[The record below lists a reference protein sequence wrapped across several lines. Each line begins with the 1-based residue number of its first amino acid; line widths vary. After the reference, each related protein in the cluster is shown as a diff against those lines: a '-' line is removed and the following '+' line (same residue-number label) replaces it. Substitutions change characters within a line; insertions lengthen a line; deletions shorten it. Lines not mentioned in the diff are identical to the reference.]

1 MNRFIYIYIYFY
13 VCVCVY
19 ILRTDSGELSS
30 CSSLLQGRETII
42 QEVFILTV
50 CLLGG
55 GAYFGLAPQLQ
66 SFLGVFFF
74 VGVFVF
80 AFCELAF
87 SQINVSLLWQQLHP
101 FILHSLG

>member
-1 MNRFIYIYIYFY
+1 MLYIFLYFY

-66 SFLGVFFF
+66 SFLGVFFLW
-74 VGVFVF
+74 VFLF
-80 AFCELAF
+80 
-87 SQINVSLLWQQLHP
+87 
-101 FILHSLG
+101 LHSVNWLLVKLM

>member
-1 MNRFIYIYIYFY
+1 M
-13 VCVCVY
+13 CVCIY
-19 ILRTDSGELSS
+19 ILRTDSCELSS
-30 CSSLLQGRETII
+30 YSSLLQGRETII

-74 VGVFVF
+74 FVGVFVF